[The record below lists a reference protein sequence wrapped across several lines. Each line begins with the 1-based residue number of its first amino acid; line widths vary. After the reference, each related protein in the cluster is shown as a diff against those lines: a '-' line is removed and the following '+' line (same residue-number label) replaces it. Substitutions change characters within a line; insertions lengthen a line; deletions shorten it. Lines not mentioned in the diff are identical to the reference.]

1 MTTPQEKILE
11 IEHEMSRTQKNKA
24 TSGHLGLLK
33 AKVAKLKREIIL
45 GKARA
50 SGGGPGEGFDV
61 TKSGDARVG
70 MIGFPSVGKST
81 LLNTMTET
89 KSEAA
94 NYEFTTLTC
103 IPGNLLYKGTK
114 IQLLDLPGIIEGAK
128 DGKGRGRQVIGVART
143 CDLILLVLDVS
154 KPLTHKSIIEN
165 ELEGFG
171 IRVNKDPP
179 RIGVRKTKGGG
190 IHLIKAVKQTHL
202 EDQTIINICRE
213 YRYVSVEL
221 TLRQDCTA
229 EDIIDVLDGRVVYI
243 PCIFVLNMIDKISI
257 EELDI
262 LARMPHVVP
271 ISAKA
276 SWNLDMLKE
285 EIWEHLALTRV
296 YTKPR
301 GQLPDYSEPVI
312 LRRDARTV
320 ANFCQRIHRTLL
332 DNFKYAWVWGNSVK
346 HQPQKVGK
354 EHMLSDEDI
363 VQIVTRV

>member
-1 MTTPQEKILE
+1 MTTPQDKIKE
-11 IEHEMSRTQKNKA
+11 IEAEMARTQKNKA

-33 AKVAKLKREIIL
+33 AKIAKLKREILL
-45 GKARA
+45 GKAKS

-81 LLNTMTET
+81 LLNTLTDTE
-89 KSEAA
+89 SIAA
-94 NYEFTTLTC
+94 SYEFTTLTC
-103 IPGNLLYKGTK
+103 IPGNLRYRGTK

-165 ELEGFG
+165 ELEGAA
-171 IRVNKDPP
+171 IRLNKEPP

-190 IHLIKAVKQTHL
+190 IHLIKAAKQTHL
-202 EDQTIINICRE
+202 DDASIMAICRE

-243 PCIFVLNMIDKISI
+243 PCVFVLNMIDKISI

-271 ISAKA
+271 ISARQG
-276 SWNLDMLKE
+276 WNLDMLKD

-312 LRRDARTV
+312 LRRDARSV
-320 ANFCQRIHRTLL
+320 GNFCSRIHRTLL

-354 EHMLSDEDI
+354 EHLLADEDI
-363 VQIVTRV
+363 VQVVKRV